1 MTQWHHWAPISTRN
15 SSRFYRRIVVSNY
28 KHSTC
33 TMKELKSEWKRKKKF
48 PIWVIKL
55 ANCWKKRF
63 VPASPLINSE
73 FSIHWKVVNIQN
85 GGVKNNDEVFKSVN
99 TWWSGLGLLVL
110 YYLLIDSGTIA
121 WKKIFSYSFCL
132 IFVLVMCQRILN
144 SHFNF
149 VRFQLRWDSP
159 SSPALEQVLNRL
171 LHSILLNV
179 NSNQINIIWTKS
191 SPSFRESNT

>member
-121 WKKIFSYSFCL
+121 WKKKYFLIAFASSSSLWCVREFLIVILILSDFSWDET
-132 IFVLVMCQRILN
+132 
-144 SHFNF
+144 
-149 VRFQLRWDSP
+149 VRRVP
-159 SSPALEQVLNRL
+159 R
-171 LHSILLNV
+171 
-179 NSNQINIIWTKS
+179 
-191 SPSFRESNT
+191 

>member
-1 MTQWHHWAPISTRN
+1 MKKEEKISYLSHKVGQLLEEALCACIAFN
-15 SSRFYRRIVVSNY
+15 
-28 KHSTC
+28 
-33 TMKELKSEWKRKKKF
+33 
-48 PIWVIKL
+48 
-55 ANCWKKRF
+55 
-63 VPASPLINSE
+63 NSE

-171 LHSILLNV
+171 LHSILHNV